1 MLAKSICLLRLKK
14 KKGNMSNEEFKELL
28 REMELCFNLTA
39 FECND
44 IFMDYTIV
52 KTTMDIYGYE
62 KVVNFKR

>member
-1 MLAKSICLLRLKK
+1 
-14 KKGNMSNEEFKELL
+14 MSNEEFKELL